1 MAENNPQLIRK
12 TIAKTFDKNGFSIQ
26 LDAVRAIEGL
36 YTHESMSSIESKV
49 TGIIR
54 NIYSI
59 LKQTGKENLQI
70 VTKDLVEESIK
81 LGLEEVH
88 VQRSAETLRKFM
100 STNQMDIE
108 FAREDKEVTYSDKIS
123 EKIANSLIILS
134 NFGEIPSISFKN
146 QVRELTII
154 HDKERGIMVSGKDL
168 IERWIEKYHKMR
180 YLMKNSGNYRYQHE
194 QLKYNSSS
202 EDAIMLH
209 EIGSLFG
216 CLGSYY
222 IFGLVFKKGKQ

>member
-1 MAENNPQLIRK
+1 MLRK

-26 LDAVRAIEGL
+26 LDAVRAIESL
-36 YTHESMSSIESKV
+36 YPNESVATIETRV

-70 VTKDLVEESIK
+70 VSKDLVEESVK
-81 LGLEEVH
+81 LGLEDVH
-88 VQRSAETLRKFM
+88 VQRSADTLRKFM
-100 STNQMDIE
+100 SANQMDIE
-108 FAREDKEVTYSDKIS
+108 FSRDDREVTYSDKIS

-154 HDKERGIMVSGKDL
+154 HDKERGILVSGKDL

-194 QLKYNSSS
+194 QLKYNSSL
-202 EDAIMLH
+202 DGLVTLH

-216 CLGSYY
+216 CLGSYH